1 MQDVNAQEIIEEAIR
16 TVAEMSPVS
25 SDGKWLENLTVEASP
40 HIKEWDIER
49 CYHWSE
55 WPERENRFPGTTHQ
69 DVGIDAVGIRR
80 SDGEYIAIQCKSRQ
94 LDEHGR
100 GADITK
106 AEIDKFANA
115 SAGDF
120 WSERWV
126 VTNGDNRPSGNTL
139 QVVSMHG
146 KPIKMVNIA
155 SDLTQQQ
162 ANDTT
167 EECQHCQSNPDDEPR
182 TQTRT
187 CMQDEAIGE
196 SVRILREHERAE
208 SGGLPV
214 GQARGKI
221 ILPCGTGKTR
231 ISLRII
237 EELTPPGELSIVLCP
252 SIALVA
258 QIRREYL
265 QHAETDIRALAVCS
279 DETAGYDP
287 RKESSRNTAADP
299 TVDNSNVS
307 ASEVKGK
314 VTTDPAEIALWIRE
328 GQSTDQVSV
337 VFGTYQS
344 GHRIAQA
351 LQETGVT
358 AKVLIADEAHRTA
371 GLKRKQT
378 KKAALSDEESR
389 IRNFTLCHDNEEF
402 PATYRVYQTAT
413 PRIYDTSKVDR
424 SKSSEWI
431 VRSMDDETVFG
442 VELYRKS
449 YVEAVKNG
457 WLSDYR
463 IIALGINDPDAFA
476 QANALASNTKS
487 KGRRALTS
495 TDYLRGLAFALSM
508 GGATQD
514 RENGIVPIKSCIA
527 FMNTVDKSKNMAED
541 LQTENVKQWVQKWLQ
556 DNAGNQ
562 KVKNYTMEHLDAT
575 SNVTARENAKLRLA
589 EATEERPH
597 SVINV
602 GIFGEGTDSPSL
614 NAVAFLESR
623 KSPIDVIQAVG
634 RAMRTA
640 PGKEMGYIICP
651 ILIPPNADP
660 ERWLSTSNMDE
671 GWQELGQILTALRAH
686 DQRIEDNLADLLQ
699 LYIPKPPEVEVTI
712 VAVASGE
719 EKRIQYREHEG
730 PPGEAQEAVER
741 VLEGTSTLT
750 REFRPISETETI
762 APPAA
767 NEAVVINAD
776 TGGLFQYSKPESG
789 PTEEL
794 RRIGELKP
802 TAVPTHEPTQIVT
815 GKKNDDGSMEL
826 RIDTVARTQ
835 SRLDGTRGDVDIK
848 KSKAKA
854 KDMINKGAGIRLAT
868 TDEKKTQHRTRE
880 ERAEHSAMQMLLLS
894 GMEEHGNAIRMNL
907 LAKSGLVDNRVVRDL
922 NILEASVKEAAYHL
936 QSDSLSSALD
946 QHFGLDNLDR
956 DKREKQ
962 ADGCTIASLL
972 IMNAAMLHQRIA
984 NGRWLSGVSDLD
996 TLKNDVNVVRNVCR
1010 EWERIMRHDFR
1021 PILEPAL
1028 EAIYAMESSGK
1039 TAGLERALRHI
1050 VAEAERI
1057 AETYAD
1063 MGADHAGP
1071 LFNKVMGNQ
1080 ASDGAFFTRP
1090 VAASIA
1096 ARLTLDACGE
1106 MDWTDPQVW
1115 REHKTVDLA
1124 CGSGTLLAAMLTD
1137 MKRRAREQGIGDA
1150 QIADLQ
1156 KLAVEETIKG
1166 LDINPISLQL
1176 AASQLTAGNH
1186 EIRYRQMGLHLMPY
1200 GPQQDNPA
1208 QMSVGTLELLGQKA
1222 IISRDNEL
1230 DLPDNKI
1237 GSQSTWNQQNDA
1249 ELEDAVEAVKD
1260 ARIIIMNPP
1269 FTNRA
1274 KMGEKFPKGT
1284 QQALRSRV
1292 DSMEQVL
1299 VHNDKD
1305 MEDFVD
1311 KNSVRPL
1318 FVALAERCLRD
1329 ANGILTMINP
1339 TIALCAP
1346 SGLKE
1351 RRILA
1356 QHYHIHTVF
1365 TCHQPGQSNLSQNTN
1380 INESIIVL
1388 RRHEGEIRPPTRFIN
1403 LDRLPVDESEVE
1415 DLHRCLS
1422 DCANGTI
1429 ADGLGE
1435 VSEWPTER
1443 IEAGDWTPA
1452 IWRSPRLAKSAEEF
1466 AQDPTLRPL
1475 GSFPGCIAHD
1485 GSRRVRENF
1494 DRANQANEES
1504 IPILESK
1511 GAEGQKT
1518 IKSTPDGHWV
1528 FKKGRER
1535 QAKHYLEWASHLLIT
1550 AGQDNS
1556 TARLTAT
1563 ASETKYLGQT
1573 WFPVVGLSPDEA
1585 KAVAVFTNSTPG
1597 RLQIMRGTGKK
1608 LEFPSYS
1615 PRATNNLRAPDIKD
1629 DRIRQTLADCWE
1641 RTKDM
1646 EVPQFRDGE
1655 CEVRRLWDEAVAEAM
1670 GWDADELAHLREL
1683 LNNEP
1688 HVCGLGYGQYA
1699 DELEDDNTAS
1709 ALDQETFERLA
1720 DEWERDR
1727 PRGVDI
1733 EHMTKHSAYQSII
1746 AMGEPVVPWL
1756 LQRLAEKPDHWFVAL
1771 NAITGARPVPPE
1783 SRGRIKEMTQA
1794 WLNWGR
1800 EQGYE
1805 LGNNEVD

>member
-1 MQDVNAQEIIEEAIR
+1 MQEVDAREIIEEAIGIA
-16 TVAEMSPVS
+16 TEMNPQAT
-25 SDGKWLENLTVEASP
+25 DGTWLEDLTVQVGP
-40 HIKEWDIER
+40 YIKEWDIER
-49 CYHWSE
+49 CYLWSE
-55 WPERENRFPGTTHQ
+55 WPEREDRFPDTTHQ

-120 WSERWV
+120 WSERWI
-126 VTNGDNRPSGNTL
+126 VTNGDNRPSGNAL
-139 QVVSMHG
+139 QVVSMHA

-155 SDLTQQQ
+155 SDLPQQQ
-162 ANDTT
+162 ASFTT
-167 EECQHCQSNPDDEPR
+167 EECPHCEPNTEGTERRQSKS
-182 TQTRT
+182 
-187 CMQDEAIGE
+187 CMQTEAITE
-196 SVRILREHERAE
+196 SVRILKEHEQSE

-231 ISLRII
+231 ISLRIV
-237 EELTPPGELSIVLCP
+237 EELTPPGDLSVVLCP

-265 QHAETDIRALAVCS
+265 QNAAKGIRALAVCS

-287 RKESSRNTAADP
+287 KKESSRNTAADP

-314 VTTDPAEIALWIRE
+314 VTTDPAEIAWWIRE
-328 GQSTDQVSV
+328 REGTGQVSV

-344 GHRIAQA
+344 GHRIAEA

-358 AKVLIADEAHRTA
+358 TKVLIADEAHRTA

-389 IRNFTLCHDNEEF
+389 IRNFTLCHDQDEF

-431 VRSMDDETVFG
+431 VRTMDDETVFG
-442 VELYRKS
+442 VDLYRKS

-457 WLSDYR
+457 WLADYR
-463 IIALGINDPDAFA
+463 IIALGVNDPDAFA

-495 TDYLRGLAFALSM
+495 ADYLRGLAFALSM

-527 FMNTVDKSKNMAED
+527 FMNTVDKSKNMADD
-541 LQTENVKQWVQKWLQ
+541 LKTVNVKQWVQKWLQ
-556 DNAGNQ
+556 NNVGNQ
-562 KVKNYTMEHLDAT
+562 KVKDYTMEHLDAT
-575 SNVTARENAKLRLA
+575 SNVTARENAKRRLA
-589 EATEERPH
+589 EADEERPH

-651 ILIPPNADP
+651 ILIPPTADP

-686 DQRIEDNLADLLQ
+686 DQRIEENLGDLLQ
-699 LYIPKPPEVEVTI
+699 LYIPKPPEVETTI

-741 VLEGTSTLT
+741 VLNGTSTLAQ
-750 REFRPISETETI
+750 EFRPILEPPPVTNETVAT
-762 APPAA
+762 
-767 NEAVVINAD
+767 NAD
-776 TGGLFQYSKPESG
+776 TSGSFQYSEFESG
-789 PTEEL
+789 SAGEL
-794 RRIGELKP
+794 RRIGEGEP
-802 TAVPTHEPTQIVT
+802 TTPIYEPTQIVT
-815 GKKNDDGSMEL
+815 GKKNRDGSIEL
-826 RIDTVARTQ
+826 RMDTVARTQ

-854 KDMINKGAGIRLAT
+854 KDMINKGTGIRLT
-868 TDEKKTQHRTRE
+868 TGSERKKRKTPE

-922 NILEASVKEAAYHL
+922 NILEASVKEAAHHL
-936 QSDSLSSALD
+936 QSDSLSPALD
-946 QHFGLDNLDR
+946 QHFGLNNLDEA
-956 DKREKQ
+956 KRKSQ
-962 ADGCTIASLL
+962 ADGCTIAALL
-972 IMNAAMLHQRIA
+972 LMNAAMLHQRIA
-984 NGRWLSGVSDLD
+984 NGRWLSGVSDLA
-996 TLKNDVNVVRNVCR
+996 TLKNDVNVVRTVCR

-1028 EAIYAMESSGK
+1028 ETIYAMESSGK
-1039 TAGLERALRHI
+1039 TGGLERALRHI
-1050 VAEAERI
+1050 AAEAERI

-1106 MDWTDPQVW
+1106 QDWTDPQVW
-1115 REHKTVDLA
+1115 REYKTVDLA

-1137 MKRRAREQGIGDA
+1137 MKRRAWEQGVGA
-1150 QIADLQ
+1150 TQMANLQ
-1156 KLAVEETIKG
+1156 KLAVEDTIKG

-1176 AASQLTAGNH
+1176 AASQLTAGNQ

-1200 GPQQDNPA
+1200 GPQRDNPA
-1208 QMSVGTLELLGQKA
+1208 QVSVGTLELLGQRA
-1222 IISRDNEL
+1222 IVSRADEL
-1230 DLPDNKI
+1230 SLPDDKVA
-1237 GSQSTWNQQNDA
+1237 SQPMWTQHHDA
-1249 ELEDAVEAVKD
+1249 ELEDAESAVEGAH
-1260 ARIIIMNPP
+1260 IIIMNPP

-1274 KMGEKFPKGT
+1274 RMGEKFPKST
-1284 QQALRSRV
+1284 QQALRRRA
-1292 DSMEQVL
+1292 D
-1299 VHNDKD
+1299 D
-1305 MEDFVD
+1305 MENILVRADAGLDGFMD
-1311 KNSVRPL
+1311 KNSIRPL
-1318 FVALAERCLRD
+1318 FVGLADKCLRGSD
-1329 ANGILTMINP
+1329 GILTMINP
-1339 TIALCAP
+1339 TIALSTP
-1346 SGLKE
+1346 SGFRE
-1351 RRILA
+1351 RQILA
-1356 QHYHIHTVF
+1356 QRYNIHTVLTGRWAREF
-1365 TCHQPGQSNLSQNTN
+1365 TLSQNTE
-1380 INESIIVL
+1380 IDESIIVAL
-1388 RRHEGEIRPPTRFIN
+1388 RQEGPKPPTRFIH
-1403 LDRLPVDESEVE
+1403 LDKMPVDESEV
-1415 DLHRCLS
+1415 DDFHRCLTVCEKGS
-1422 DCANGTI
+1422 IANGW
-1429 ADGLGE
+1429 GE
-1435 VSEWPTER
+1435 VSYWPEER
-1443 IEAGDWTPA
+1443 IETGDWTAA
-1452 IWRSPRLAKSAEEF
+1452 IWRSPALAEAAWSYKGAE
-1466 AQDPTLRPL
+1466 DL
-1475 GSFPGCIAHD
+1475 IAL
-1485 GSRRVRENF
+1485 
-1494 DRANQANEES
+1494 NQQGISPKKTGAS
-1504 IPILESK
+1504 IPAQALEQGASKIGKGTKIHVLASK
-1511 GAEGQKT
+1511 GAEGQQT
-1518 IKSTPDGHWV
+1518 IEARPDSLWDIS
-1528 FKKGRER
+1528 KGGPKRHE
-1535 QAKHYLEWASHLLIT
+1535 ENEGHLLLT
-1550 AGQDNS
+1550 FGQRS
-1556 TARLTAT
+1556 GTGRLNAV
-1563 ASETKYLGQT
+1563 ASNERYIGVG
-1573 WFPVVGLSPDEA
+1573 WMPVPEVTTEEA
-1585 KAVAVFTNSTPG
+1585 KAVSVFMNSTAG
-1597 RLQIMRGTGKK
+1597 RIQLMANVGKMIS
-1608 LEFPSYS
+1608 FPIYNPSAYGDI
-1615 PRATNNLRAPDIKD
+1615 RVPDVKD
-1629 DRIRQTLADCWE
+1629 NRIRQVLTDCWE

-1646 EVPQFRDGE
+1646 TVPQFRDGE
-1655 CEVRRLWDEAVAEAM
+1655 CEVRCLWDEAVAEAM
-1670 GWDADELAHLREL
+1670 GWDPEELARLRNL
-1683 LNNEP
+1683 LHNEP
-1688 HVCGLGYGQYA
+1688 HVRGLGYNQYA
-1699 DELEDDNTAS
+1699 DEIEDEKTAS
-1709 ALDQETFERLA
+1709 AVDQETFKELA

-1727 PRGVDI
+1727 PRGADI
-1733 EHMTKHSAYQSII
+1733 EQMTRHSAYQRII
-1746 AMGEPVVPWL
+1746 AMGEPAVPWL
-1756 LQRLAEKPDHWFVAL
+1756 LQRLAERPDHWFVAL

-1794 WLNWGR
+1794 WLDWGR
-1800 EQGYE
+1800 QQGYE
-1805 LGNNEVD
+1805 LGKNSVD